1 MRNQFSS
8 LLKDGFGVDIFI
20 SHGNKKLIHFATV
33 TIALVGKNIF
43 LKSAGKRVMA
53 GPKMWAMD
61 R

>member
-1 MRNQFSS
+1 MSNQFSS

-20 SHGNKKLIHFATV
+20 SHGNKIFIHFATV
-33 TIALVGKNIF
+33 TIALVGKRSPPI
-43 LKSAGKRVMA
+43 RWETMPA